1 MRREGRAA
9 TVRTPTGL
17 RQCCVPRNNR
27 SQPCSTLPIH
37 RATAAL
43 KSVTY
48 LPIALRHQPMVI
60 MSHRRNT
67 ALSLTHRGYI
77 MNTVYLM
84 ERTIEGYVIKSE
96 RSASMDI
103 FLQTMDEIGA
113 VYNDALNEWETDE
126 AEYWPE
132 NA

>member
-1 MRREGRAA
+1 
-9 TVRTPTGL
+9 
-17 RQCCVPRNNR
+17 
-27 SQPCSTLPIH
+27 
-37 RATAAL
+37 
-43 KSVTY
+43 
-48 LPIALRHQPMVI
+48 
-60 MSHRRNT
+60 
-67 ALSLTHRGYI
+67 